1 MDIKQINIR
10 DPFILVHDDKYYM
23 YGTRG
28 ETAFTK
34 EAFGFDVYVSKDL
47 KSWEG
52 PIEIFRRPEGFF
64 SKMSYWAPEVYFRDG
79 RFFMFATFADQ
90 KKGLGTMALV
100 ADDPCGPFVPWSD
113 GYLTPE
119 NMRCLDGTLY
129 TDKNGR
135 NYIVFCHEWKQVH
148 DGEVCVLELCR
159 DLRRTVGKP
168 RILFK
173 ASSAKPFVK
182 RFLFRNYITDGPFLI
197 TTEDGKLHMMWSTLG
212 KTGYVQAMAHS
223 DNDEISGSW
232 STDRELLY
240 SSDGGHGM
248 IFRDLEG
255 NYNLVLHSPNT
266 FKQEHPVFIPM
277 RYENGRFVIKGE

>member
-1 MDIKQINIR
+1 
-10 DPFILVHDDKYYM
+10 
-23 YGTRG
+23 
-28 ETAFTK
+28 
-34 EAFGFDVYVSKDL
+34 
-47 KSWEG
+47 
-52 PIEIFRRPEGFF
+52 
-64 SKMSYWAPEVYFRDG
+64 
-79 RFFMFATFADQ
+79 
-90 KKGLGTMALV
+90 
-100 ADDPCGPFVPWSD
+100 
-113 GYLTPE
+113 
-119 NMRCLDGTLY
+119 MRCLDGTLY
-129 TDKNGR
+129 TDRNGR

-148 DGEVCVLELCR
+148 DGEVCILELCS

-182 RFLFRNYITDGPFLI
+182 RFLLRNYITDGPFLI

-255 NYNLVLHSPNT
+255 NYKLVLHSPNT
-266 FKQEHPVFIPM
+266 FKQEHPDFIPV